1 MNEHSKQ
8 CAGDG
13 PDLSDTGP
21 YASKDDATLAARG
34 NMTVQAIRMQR
45 ACRDAQQAMDDVERE
60 SRMAQ
65 HDLADGSRYAHPFDG
80 WIAACVGITVPQLRF
95 ARSLEEGIAHKAASE
110 RVYKVYPQ
118 RFMVMGDSTTIWVSD
133 TGNRFQGVPQRVFFG
148 WPMPSKDDAASCI
161 QEIRPYTDKADA
173 QAHADQ
179 LNATRPQRAADDP
192 QFATSIA
199 NGWDFPLPSG
209 LVESHEFYAREY
221 GGYTGPRK
229 EKA

>member
-1 MNEHSKQ
+1 MNEHRKQ

-21 YASKDDATLAARG
+21 YATATDATFAAHLG
-34 NMTVQAIRMQR
+34 LTVQALRMQR
-45 ACRDAQQAMDDVERE
+45 ACEDVQAAMDDVERE

-65 HDLADGSRYAHPFDG
+65 HDLADKGRYAHPLDG

-95 ARSLEEGIAHKAASE
+95 ARSLEEGIAHRAASE
-110 RVYKVYPQ
+110 RVYKVYPH
-118 RFMVMGDSTTIWVSD
+118 RFVVMGDEEHIWVSD

-148 WPMPSKDDAASCI
+148 WPVPSDLDDTSCL
-161 QEIRPYTDKADA
+161 QQIRTYTDKADA

-179 LNATRPQRAADDP
+179 LNATLPQRAADDP
-192 QFATSIA
+192 QFATSLA
-199 NGWDFPLPSG
+199 NRWQFALPSG
-209 LVESHEFYAREY
+209 LVESCEFYAREY
-221 GGYTGPRK
+221 GGYTGPKK